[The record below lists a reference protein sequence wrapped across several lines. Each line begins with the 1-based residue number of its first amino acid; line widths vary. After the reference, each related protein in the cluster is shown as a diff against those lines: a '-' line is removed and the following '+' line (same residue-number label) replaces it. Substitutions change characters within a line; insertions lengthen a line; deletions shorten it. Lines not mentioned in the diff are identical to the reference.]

1 MTYTMESDS
10 SIIGAFANQ
19 QIAETALN
27 ALQESGLPAENFSLA
42 LQTPPVT
49 ETEAGN
55 NAGKGAIAGALCGA
69 IVGFIL
75 SYARTNFAQT
85 VNSDSP
91 IRNMIGMILA
101 GSLVG
106 AAGLGVMAAI
116 TGVNVVKQNGAEIS
130 ALTPS
135 FVVFAKDLQL
145 EDIVKAKRI
154 LIENG
159 SQIQE

>member
-1 MTYTMESDS
+1 MTYTMESDP
-10 SIIGAFANQ
+10 SIIGAFADQ
-19 QIAETALN
+19 QIAEKALN

-42 LQTPPVT
+42 LQTPPVSAT
-49 ETEAGN
+49 KAGK
-55 NAGKGAIAGALCGA
+55 NAEKGAIAGALCGA

-75 SYARTNFAQT
+75 SYGRTNFAQT
-85 VNSDSP
+85 ISSDSS

-116 TGVNVVKQNGAEIS
+116 TGVNVMKQDGAEIS
-130 ALTPS
+130 ALEPNFLV
-135 FVVFAKDLQL
+135 FVKDLQS

-154 LIENG
+154 LIQNG

>member
-1 MTYTMESDS
+1 MTYAMESNS
-10 SIIGAFANQ
+10 SIVGAFADRRA
-19 QIAETALN
+19 AETGLN

-49 ETEAGN
+49 ETEAGK

-69 IVGFIL
+69 IVGLIL

-85 VNSDSP
+85 VSSDSP
-91 IRNMIGMILA
+91 VRNMIGMILA

-106 AAGLGVMAAI
+106 AAGFGVMAAI
-116 TGVNVVKQNGAEIS
+116 TGVNVVKQDGAEIS

-135 FVVFAKDLQL
+135 FLVFAKDLQS
-145 EDIVKAKRI
+145 EDITKAKRI
-154 LIENG
+154 LIQNG
-159 SQIQE
+159 SQVQE